1 MKVLD
6 MYLMPIGQKND
17 GDNIFMSEIEFW
29 IGVDLDGT
37 LAEYHGWIGIH
48 HIGKPIMSMVER
60 VRLWI
65 SEGKKVKIFTA
76 RASEGPAA
84 IEFIHAWL
92 EKQGLPN
99 LEVTNVKDFGM
110 TELWDDRCVSV
121 ATNTG
126 LIKNHAG

>member
-1 MKVLD
+1 M
-6 MYLMPIGQKND
+6 G
-17 GDNIFMSEIEFW
+17 EIEFW

-48 HIGKPIMSMVER
+48 HIGKPIMPMVER

-65 SEGKKVKIFTA
+65 REGKKVKIFTA

-121 ATNTG
+121 ATNMG
-126 LIKNHAG
+126 QIKITLFDGGEK

>member
-1 MKVLD
+1 
-6 MYLMPIGQKND
+6 
-17 GDNIFMSEIEFW
+17 MSEIEFW

-48 HIGKPIMSMVER
+48 HIGKAITPMVER
-60 VRLWI
+60 VQRWI
-65 SEGKKVKIFTA
+65 DEGKKVKIFTA

-84 IEFIHAWL
+84 TEFIHAWL
-92 EKQGLPN
+92 DKQGLPK

-110 TELWDDRCVSV
+110 TELWDDRCVSI

-126 LIKNHAG
+126 QIKITLLDGGEK